1 MAYSYFD
8 WLVGFIAPDYATSS
22 SYQNVLYAL
31 YKRDFEWF
39 VHNDDNREEDG
50 LDLRLKYENITGAT
64 CDKVGPCSVL
74 EMMIALSIRCE
85 NELMYDPDEGDRT
98 KEWFWIM
105 MDNLKLN
112 YLTDDVFNFKV
123 FDEIVDRF
131 LQRKYSPDG
140 YGGPFYIHN
149 FRGDMRKI
157 ELWYQLNFYLEEM
170 FPL

>member
-1 MAYSYFD
+1 MGYSYFD
-8 WLVGFIAPDYATSS
+8 WLVSFVAPDFVASD

-31 YKRDFEWF
+31 YKKDFRWF
-39 VHNDDNREEDG
+39 VHNDDNRAEDG
-50 LDLRLKYENITGAT
+50 LDLRLRFEDDTSET

-74 EMMIALSIRCE
+74 EMMIALAIRCE
-85 NELMYDPDEGDRT
+85 NELMYDPEEGDRT
-98 KEWFWIM
+98 DQWFWTM

-112 YLTDDVFNFKV
+112 YLTDDVFNLRD
-123 FDEIVDRF
+123 FDQIVDRF
-131 LQRKYSPDG
+131 LDRTYEPDG